1 MKQNHF
7 AYLQVTLIGM
17 GAFLG
22 GMMTLTP
29 ECLQPLMAP
38 PLASTM
44 KETRNL
50 GVEAFGRLLA
60 EILASLCPK
69 SVRRSEET
77 VKHYFRVTFGALLV
91 YGRQSL
97 KRIFKLSLR
106 LTFKLRKARQLSL
119 KLVI

>member
-1 MKQNHF
+1 M
-7 AYLQVTLIGM
+7 GM

-50 GVEAFGRLLA
+50 GAEAFGRLLA
-60 EILASLCPK
+60 KTVTSLCPK

-77 VKHYFRVTFGALLV
+77 VKQYFRVTFGALLV

-97 KRIFKLSLR
+97 KRISKLSLN
-106 LTFKLRKARQLSL
+106 LTFKLGKARQLLL
-119 KLVI
+119 KLFYRKR